1 MLLARVSGGSGAPAL
16 TANGTASAFEQVDQV
31 SYQITQPVTKGGT
44 IAVEQNGRTLGS
56 WPITVV
62 PDTAPIIALPT
73 PPAAGERGALRLE
86 YEARDDYGV
95 VAVTGAVRL
104 SGDVAEPGIDRT
116 PVELQLPLPGV
127 RPKTARSTS
136 FHDLTPHP
144 WAGLPVT
151 LRLSATDGAGQT
163 GTTEDVAL
171 VLPEREF
178 RNPIAR
184 AIIEERKKLTLRPQA
199 GPRGG
204 RAEPRHHFRPPLPV
218 PRRHRRLPV
227 APLRRGAALSG

>member
-1 MLLARVSGGSGAPAL
+1 M
-16 TANGTASAFEQVDQV
+16 
-31 SYQITQPVTKGGT
+31 
-44 IAVEQNGRTLGS
+44 
-56 WPITVV
+56 
-62 PDTAPIIALPT
+62 PT

-227 APLRRGAALSG
+227 APLRRGAAVSG